1 MVAVEA
7 ALTYPH
13 KPGTVRDSRPP
24 RFPSG
29 PLYILSNWARA
40 PRLSQAR
47 VPEREKFLLSTN
59 RRRFLRSLSR
69 TAIVL
74 ALDDVLGLAQ
84 PAFGQQQPEQ
94 PKGSARQSYA
104 AEARPAPRGAYSPVT
119 GTPLGVQFVDV
130 AKQAGLN
137 AETIF
142 GGEHRNKYLLE
153 TTGCG
158 VAFFDYD
165 QDDWL
170 DIFLVNGSRLE
181 GFPHGLEPVCH
192 LFKNNRD
199 GTFTDVTVK
208 AGLARSGWGQACCVG
223 DYNND
228 GWNDLFV
235 SYYGQNALFRN
246 NGNGTFSEVTTEAG
260 LLQDRLRWN
269 SGCSFLDYDKDGHL
283 DLFVGNYIDL
293 DLKTTPTPEDA
304 NCTYKGI
311 VVACGPPGLQ
321 GGKNILYHNNG
332 DGTFR
337 DVSEKAGIWGTLG
350 TYALSCGVADLDQD
364 GWPDIYVANDSTS
377 ATLYL
382 NQKDGT
388 FKDQAVE
395 AGVAYSP
402 DGKPQ
407 AGMGVSIGD
416 YNRDGLFDIVKTNF
430 AGDTDSLYMNL
441 GDGSFDDRTY
451 QAGLGINTRLL
462 GWGVSFID
470 VDNDGWLDILVAN
483 GHVYP
488 EVDGTQVDA
497 AYAERKYLYRNL
509 RNGQFEDMS
518 MLVGSGLTTPAK
530 ARGFAVGDYDN
541 DGDLDAVVN
550 CVNSVPQ
557 LLRCD
562 STLNRSWVKI
572 RLVGKKSNRTAIGAR
587 IKVVAQTGSPV
598 PTVKGESPPQPDRA
612 APRPTTLTQIEEVK
626 SCNGYYSASD
636 LRIHFGLNEA
646 KKIDLLE
653 VLWPSGLVDTLK
665 DLDVNRLYV
674 LEEGGKILKNEI
686 LRSVKPR

>member
-1 MVAVEA
+1 
-7 ALTYPH
+7 LSF
-13 KPGTVRDSRPP
+13 SR
-24 RFPSG
+24 RG
-29 PLYILSNWARA
+29 
-40 PRLSQAR
+40 
-47 VPEREKFLLSTN
+47 FLK
-59 RRRFLRSLSR
+59 SLSR
-69 TAIVL
+69 TALVL
-74 ALDDVLGLAQ
+74 SLKDVLRLGRPALGQEAAQ
-84 PAFGQQQPEQ
+84 KA
-94 PKGSARQSYA
+94 KGSARQSY
-104 AEARPAPRGAYSPVT
+104 EAQMRPAPKGAPSPVI

-130 AKQAGLN
+130 AKKAGLN
-137 AETIF
+137 VEMIF

-158 VAFFDYD
+158 AAFFDYD
-165 QDDWL
+165 QDDWV
-170 DIFLVNGSRLE
+170 DIFLVNGWRLE
-181 GFPHGLEPVCH
+181 GFPKGKEPVCR

-199 GTFTDVTVK
+199 GTFTDVTIK

-235 SYYGQNALFRN
+235 SYYGQNSLFRN
-246 NGNGTFSEVTTEAG
+246 NGNGTFTDVTKEAG
-260 LLQDRLRWN
+260 LLQNRLRWN

-293 DLKTTPTPEDA
+293 DLKTTPLPEDA

-311 VVACGPPGLQ
+311 VVACGPPGLE
-321 GGKNILYHNNG
+321 GGKNILYHNKG
-332 DGTFR
+332 DGTFE
-337 DVSEKAGIWGTLG
+337 DVSEKAGMWGTLG
-350 TYALSCGVADLDQD
+350 TYALSCGAADLDNT
-364 GWPDIYVANDSTS
+364 GWPNIYVANDSTS
-377 ATLYL
+377 ATYYV

-388 FKDQAVE
+388 FKDQAIE

-416 YNRDGLFDIVKTNF
+416 YNRDGMLDIVKTNF
-430 AGDTDSLYMNL
+430 AGDTDSLFLNL

-470 VDNDGWLDILVAN
+470 FDNDGWLDILVAN

-509 RNGQFEDMS
+509 RQGQFEDVS
-518 MLVGSGLTTPAK
+518 LIGGPGITTDVK
-530 ARGFAVGDYDN
+530 ARGFALGDFDN

-550 CVNSVPQ
+550 CVNAVPQ

-562 STLNRSWVKI
+562 AVPGEASVLKRSWVKI
-572 RLVGKKSNRTAIGAR
+572 RLAGTKSNKTGIGAR
-587 IKVVAQTGSPV
+587 IKVVAQTGTGIVAGKTV
-598 PTVKGESPPQPDRA
+598 PA
-612 APRPTTLTQIEEVK
+612 LTQIEDVK

-636 LRIHFGLNEA
+636 LRIHFGLGEA
-646 KKIDLLE
+646 KKVDTVEIR
-653 VLWPSGLVDTLK
+653 WPSGAMDTLK

-674 LEEGGKILKNEI
+674 VEEGGKILKNEA
-686 LRSVKPR
+686 LVAAKKKG

>member
-1 MVAVEA
+1 M
-7 ALTYPH
+7 T
-13 KPGTVRDSRPP
+13 GD
-24 RFPSG
+24 
-29 PLYILSNWARA
+29 A
-40 PRLSQAR
+40 PRSHRLSFSR
-47 VPEREKFLLSTN
+47 RGFLK
-59 RRRFLRSLSR
+59 SLSR
-69 TAIVL
+69 TALVL
-74 ALDDVLGLAQ
+74 SLEDVLRLAR
-84 PAFGQQQPEQ
+84 PAWSQATPQKPA
-94 PKGSARQSYA
+94 GSARQSYEA
-104 AEARPAPRGAYSPVT
+104 AARPAPKGEASPVT
-119 GTPLGVQFVDV
+119 GTPLGVQFTDV

-137 AETIF
+137 VETIF

-158 VAFFDYD
+158 AAFFDYD

-170 DIFLVNGSRLE
+170 DIFLVNGWRLE
-181 GFPHGLEPVCH
+181 GFSKGHEPICH

-199 GTFTDVTVK
+199 GTFTDVTIGS
-208 AGLARSGWGQACCVG
+208 GLEHKTGWGQACCVG

-235 SYYGQNALFRN
+235 TYYGQNVLYRN
-246 NGNGTFSEVTTEAG
+246 NGHGKFTDVTKEAG
-260 LLQDRLRWN
+260 LLQNRLRWN

-293 DLKTTPTPEDA
+293 DLKKTPLPEDA

-311 VVACGPPGLQ
+311 VVACGPPGLD
-321 GGKNILYHNNG
+321 GGKNILYRNNG
-332 DGTFR
+332 DGTFT
-337 DVSEKAGIWGTLG
+337 DVSEKAGMWGTLG
-350 TYALSCGVADLDQD
+350 TYALSCAAVDLDND

-377 ATLYL
+377 ATLYI

-388 FKDQAVE
+388 FKDQAIE

-470 VDNDGWLDILVAN
+470 IDNDGWLDILIAN

-509 RNGQFEDMS
+509 RNGQFEDVS
-518 MLVGSGLTTPAK
+518 LNGGGGITTPAK

-541 DGDLDAVVN
+541 DGDLDAIVN
-550 CVNSVPQ
+550 CVNAVPQ

-562 STLNRSWVKI
+562 STLKRSWIKI
-572 RLVGKKSNRTAIGAR
+572 RLVGTKSNRTGIGAR
-587 IKVVAQTGSPV
+587 IKVVAQTGSPLLNA
-598 PTVKGESPPQPDRA
+598 KPD
-612 APRPTTLTQIEEVK
+612 APLSQIEEVH

-636 LRIHFGLNEA
+636 LRIHFGLGEA
-646 KKIDLLE
+646 KKADAVEIR
-653 VLWPSGLVDTLK
+653 WPSGAVDTLK
-665 DLDVNRLYV
+665 DLDANHLYV
-674 LEEGGKILKNEI
+674 IQEGGKTLKREAYTPQKK
-686 LRSVKPR
+686 SGA

>member
-1 MVAVEA
+1 MSGSGGVQE
-7 ALTYPH
+7 
-13 KPGTVRDSRPP
+13 GTPTTDSGHPN
-24 RFPSG
+24 
-29 PLYILSNWARA
+29 LYTQHLGAHGKRA
-40 PRLSQAR
+40 SS
-47 VPEREKFLLSTN
+47 RESFLPTS
-59 RRRFLRSLSR
+59 RRGFLKSLSR
-69 TAIVL
+69 TALVLSLEDVL
-74 ALDDVLGLAQ
+74 ALAAPGFAASQ
-84 PAFGQQQPEQ
+84 AREKPQ
-94 PKGSARQSYA
+94 GSARQSYDAPARA
-104 AEARPAPRGAYSPVT
+104 APKGAVSPVT
-119 GTPLGVQFVDV
+119 GTPLGVQFVDA
-130 AKQAGLN
+130 AKEAGLN
-137 AETIF
+137 VETIF

-158 VAFFDYD
+158 VAFYDYD

-170 DIFLVNGSRLE
+170 DIFLVNGWRLE
-181 GFPHGLEPVCH
+181 GFPKGHEPVCH

-199 GTFTDVTVK
+199 GTFTDVTLK
-208 AGLARSGWGQACCVG
+208 AGLTRSGWGQACCVG
-223 DYNND
+223 DFNND

-235 SYYGQNALFRN
+235 TYYGQNALFRN
-246 NGNGTFSEVTTEAG
+246 NGNGTFTDVTKEAG
-260 LLQDRLRWN
+260 LAQEHLRWN
-269 SGCSFLDYDKDGHL
+269 SGCAFLDYDKDGHL

-293 DLKTTPTPEDA
+293 DLKTTPLPEDA

-311 VVACGPPGLQ
+311 VVACGPPGLG
-321 GGKNILYHNNG
+321 GGKNLLYHNNG
-332 DGTFR
+332 NGTFT
-337 DVSEKAGIWGTLG
+337 DVSEKAGMWATLG

-377 ATLYL
+377 ATLYQ

-388 FKDQAVE
+388 FKDQAIE

-416 YNRDGLFDIVKTNF
+416 YNRDGLLDIVKTNF

-470 VDNDGWLDILVAN
+470 IDNDGWLDILVAN

-509 RNGQFEDMS
+509 RNGQFEDLS
-518 MLVGSGLTTPAK
+518 MTGGGGITAAAK

-541 DGDLDAVVN
+541 DGDLDAIVN
-550 CVNSVPQ
+550 CVNAAPQ

-562 STLNRSWVKI
+562 STLNRSWVKF
-572 RLVGKKSNRTAIGAR
+572 RLVGKKSNRTGIGAR
-587 IKVVAQTGSPV
+587 IKVVAQTGSSMLNAKPGT
-598 PTVKGESPPQPDRA
+598 P
-612 APRPTTLTQIEEVK
+612 LTQLEEVK

-636 LRIHFGLNEA
+636 LRIHFGLNDA
-646 KKIDLLE
+646 KKVDLVE
-653 VLWPSGLVDTLK
+653 IRWPSGVVDTLK

-674 LEEGGKILKNEI
+674 VEEGGKILKNEA
-686 LRSVKPR
+686 LVPAKKKS

>member
-1 MVAVEA
+1 LRTEEFL
-7 ALTYPH
+7 ALSF
-13 KPGTVRDSRPP
+13 SR
-24 RFPSG
+24 RG
-29 PLYILSNWARA
+29 
-40 PRLSQAR
+40 
-47 VPEREKFLLSTN
+47 FLK
-59 RRRFLRSLSR
+59 SLSR
-69 TAIVL
+69 TALVL
-74 ALDDVLGLAQ
+74 PLEEVLRLARPAL
-84 PAFGQQQPEQ
+84 AF
-94 PKGSARQSYA
+94 ARQQTPPQKPAGNTRPSYEA
-104 AEARPAPRGAYSPVT
+104 KARPAPKGAASPVA

-137 AETIF
+137 AKTIF

-158 VAFFDYD
+158 AAFFDFD
-165 QDDWL
+165 QDDWV
-170 DIFLVNGSRLE
+170 DIFLVNGWRLE
-181 GFPHGLEPVCH
+181 GFAKGQEPVCH

-199 GTFTDVTVK
+199 GTFTDVTHK
-208 AGLARSGWGQACCVG
+208 AGLERSGWGQACCVG

-235 SYYGQNALFRN
+235 SYFGQNALFRN
-246 NGNGTFSEVTTEAG
+246 NGNGTFTEVTKKAG
-260 LLQDRLRWN
+260 LVQPKLRWN
-269 SGCSFLDYDKDGHL
+269 SGCAFLDYDRDGHL

-293 DLKTTPTPEDA
+293 DIKTAPTPEDA

-311 VVACGPPGLQ
+311 QVACGPPGLE
-321 GGKNILYHNNG
+321 GGKNLLYRNNG
-332 DGTFR
+332 NGTFT
-337 DVSEKAGIWGTLG
+337 DVSEKAGMWGALG
-350 TYALSCGVADLDQD
+350 TYALGVAAADLDND

-377 ATLYL
+377 ATFYV

-388 FKDQAVE
+388 FKDQAIE

-407 AGMGVSIGD
+407 AGMGVSVGD
-416 YNRDGLFDIVKTNF
+416 YNRDGLLDLVKTNF
-430 AGDTDSLYMNL
+430 AGDTDSLFLNL

-509 RNGQFEDMS
+509 RNGQFEDVS
-518 MLVGSGLTTPAK
+518 LNGGSGITTPAP
-530 ARGFAVGDYDN
+530 ARGFAIGDYDN
-541 DGDLDAVVN
+541 DGDLDAIVN
-550 CVNSVPQ
+550 CVNAAPQ

-562 STLNRSWVKI
+562 TVPNPGLNRSWIKI
-572 RLVGKKSNRTAIGAR
+572 RVVGVKSNRTGIGAR
-587 IKVVAQTGSPV
+587 IKVVAQTGTPLLTAKPGSP
-598 PTVKGESPPQPDRA
+598 
-612 APRPTTLTQIEEVK
+612 LTQIDEVR
-626 SCNGYYSASD
+626 SCNGYFSASD
-636 LRIHFGLNEA
+636 LRMHFGLGDA
-646 KKIDLLE
+646 KKVDLVE
-653 VLWPSGLVDTLK
+653 IRWPSGAVDTLK

-674 LEEGGKILKNEI
+674 IQEGGKILKSEAFAQV
-686 LRSVKPR
+686 RSKS